1 MILVLAICV
10 AVTFGVSAYLMLG
23 RELKGVAMGVFL
35 LGHAAN
41 LAILAASGS
50 PRLEAGTGAGGSD
63 FAQAG
68 YKRPPV
74 SDPVFDA
81 ALRDGTVADPLTVM
95 VDPVPQALILTAIVI
110 GFAVMGFLL
119 SLLVVTS
126 RNVGTLT
133 LDELAQVRE
142 DRPDEDIDAIAR
154 RVWSKRKR
162 QPQME
167 PRLRREAGHPD
178 ARDGIDTAET
188 KGGASA

>member
-10 AVTFGVSAYLMLG
+10 AVTFGVSAYLLLG

-50 PRLEAGTGAGGSD
+50 PKLGG
-63 FAQAG
+63 G
-68 YKRPPV
+68 PNMKRPPI
-74 SDPVFDA
+74 SDAEFDA
-81 ALRDGTVADPLTVM
+81 SLRDGSVADPLAVM

-133 LDELAQVRE
+133 LDELAKVHDDQ
-142 DRPDEDIDAIAR
+142 PDEDIDAISREVWKNR
-154 RVWSKRKR
+154 RRGSGV
-162 QPQME
+162 
-167 PRLRREAGHPD
+167 
-178 ARDGIDTAET
+178 
-188 KGGASA
+188 AS